1 MAVSSAWAAFAVRP
15 VKPVLV
21 RPNAAVGAAR
31 SGDVP
36 GVREGASGSGGG
48 GDSAGDEAEDE
59 DGALGAGAG
68 GGRSGEVAVSGVDE
82 DVSAYDGVASGPAAS
97 SSFPSCG
104 PWCSYS
110 RSTWWQGDES
120 VLPSIS
126 FWLPNALGGLEVKHK
141 GC

>member
-1 MAVSSAWAAFAVRP
+1 M
-15 VKPVLV
+15 
-21 RPNAAVGAAR
+21 GAAR

-36 GVREGASGSGGG
+36 GVCEGASESGGG
-48 GDSAGDEAEDE
+48 DGSAGDEAEDE
-59 DGALGAGAG
+59 DGVLDAGAG
-68 GGRSGEVAVSGVDE
+68 VGRSDEVAVSGADE

-104 PWCSYS
+104 PWYSYS
-110 RSTWWQGDES
+110 RSTWRQGDES

-141 GC
+141 DY